1 MGIVYLPCYANMFM
15 TQFEEKH
22 IYPHIKVM
30 ALLCLRYLDDIL
42 IIWKSTKEQ
51 LITLLTNLI
60 KNIKL
65 LNFNT
70 KIPFLDTKVCKDKE
84 NNLQTTLYRKRT
96 DQQSHRHA
104 KS

>member
-70 KIPFLDTKVCKDKE
+70 KFIPE
-84 NNLQTTLYRKRT
+84 NPVLRYKGMQR
-96 DQQSHRHA
+96 
-104 KS
+104 